1 MKYASLLITI
11 ELLVFIAFFIPL
23 NIRVRILS

>member
-11 ELLVFIAFFIPL
+11 ELLVFITFFIPL